1 MLILKH
7 MLTFDSDTKHWYIE
21 MCVCVCVCV
30 YTLQV
35 IIFIIFWLAWSFVF
49 VSIRSN

>member
-7 MLTFDSDTKHWYIE
+7 TLILDSDTKQWYIE
-21 MCVCVCVCV
+21 MCVCVCLCV

-35 IIFIIFWLAWSFVF
+35 IIFTIF
-49 VSIRSN
+49 